1 MNQASF
7 AAIELPNE
15 LPLKRIVFAVNRSV
29 LRNGLRVKDERRD
42 SDGQIEWQLAAS
54 SGRTVQRLRWLPSQ
68 NSFQSD
74 EAYTPLLDQIAT
86 QIAQFEHDDL
96 EALFK
101 ELGLPFS
108 APQHLSSRAS
118 KRLYR
123 VDNLIVQL
131 WYSRKPDWLSRSSAA
146 LRALKDILPVP
157 ELIFSASSRT
167 QAPFQVEITTCLP
180 GQSFE
185 QEWPKLDVAQ
195 RRAYVAQFADL
206 MREMHKL
213 QGQKLNALA
222 AIDGSLPWAE
232 RCRRELQG
240 RLSAARQA
248 GVEQTQIEQVRA
260 FIAKAESELDRP
272 SLALVHND
280 LHLGNI
286 LVQNGKICGI
296 IDFECAEVGGFERD
310 GYMMLGDA
318 VGTMMGGSSERLAEN
333 SALQVV
339 RWLQNDYPAL
349 YNLPGAAD
357 RHMLYLMLEP
367 ELGGEI
373 NHQGRF
379 AAWTRILNEG
389 WIRRWLSA

>member
-1 MNQASF
+1 MNQQSF
-7 AAIELPNE
+7 AALELPNE

-29 LRNGLRVKDERRD
+29 LSNGLRVKDEKRD
-42 SDGQIEWQLAAS
+42 PNGQIEWQLAAS
-54 SGRTVQRLRWLPSQ
+54 SGRTVQTLLWLPWLG
-68 NSFQSD
+68 SFQSD
-74 EAYTPLLDQIAT
+74 EAYIPLLRQIAA
-86 QIAQFEHDDL
+86 QIEQFEQQDL

-101 ELGLPFS
+101 ELGLPFNT
-108 APQHLSSRAS
+108 PQHISSRNS
-118 KRLYR
+118 KRLYQ
-123 VDNLIVQL
+123 VGDLIVQL
-131 WYSRKPDWLSRSSAA
+131 WYSRNPDWLSRSSAA
-146 LRALKDILPVP
+146 LRALKDVLPVP
-157 ELIFSASSRT
+157 ELIFSTNSRT
-167 QAPFQVEITTCLP
+167 QAPFQIEITSCLP

-222 AIDGSLPWAE
+222 AIDGSLPWAQ

-240 RLSAARQA
+240 RLSTARQA
-248 GVEQTQIEQVRA
+248 GVEQAQIEQVRA
-260 FIAKAESELDRP
+260 FIAKAEAELDRP
-272 SLALVHND
+272 NIALVHND

-286 LVQNGKICGI
+286 LIHNGKISGI
-296 IDFECAEVGGFERD
+296 IDFECAEVGSFERD

-318 VGTMMGGSSERLAEN
+318 VGAMLGGSSERLEEN

-339 RWLQNDYPAL
+339 RWLQNDYPEL

-367 ELGGEI
+367 ELGGQI

-379 AAWTRILNEG
+379 AAWTRILNED
-389 WIRRWLSA
+389 WIPAWLGT